1 MSFDDIARWLRD
13 REDRGLYRHRRI
25 VGSPQGN
32 EIIVGGRKLL
42 NFCSNDY
49 LGLANDERLKEAF
62 KQGVD
67 QWGVGASASHLIS
80 GHTCA
85 HDALEEVLADFVGRP
100 RALLFSSGYAANMGT
115 INSLVSEGDHVF
127 QDRLNHASLLDG
139 GWISRAH
146 FHWFEHRDLISLEDH
161 LEKTKG
167 VSRRSMVI
175 SDGTFSMDGD
185 FCRIDSIVKLA
196 RKHNSW
202 VMVDDAHGIGVHG
215 QDGVGLIDPTK
226 FSTEEVPVLVG
237 TLGKAF
243 GTSGAFVAGDE
254 NLIELLIQKARSYVY
269 STAIPSAIAAAT
281 MKSVEIVK
289 KEQWRRD
296 HLTDLINIFR
306 DGARSLGFQISD
318 SISPIQPLL
327 VGNPERAM
335 KLSSVLEDAGI
346 LISAIRPPTVPEGT
360 SRLRITLTAAH
371 TVGNIEKLLESL
383 RKADHG

>member
-1 MSFDDIARWLRD
+1 MSFDDIARWLKD

-25 VGSPQGN
+25 VGSPQGS

-80 GHTCA
+80 GHTRA

-146 FHWFEHRDLISLEDH
+146 FHWFEHRDLISLEEH
-161 LEKTKG
+161 LDKTKG

-215 QDGVGLIDPTK
+215 QEGVGLIDPTK

>member
-1 MSFDDIARWLRD
+1 MSFDDIARWLKD

-25 VGSPQGN
+25 VGSPQGS

-80 GHTCA
+80 GHTRA

-161 LEKTKG
+161 LEKTKS

>member
-1 MSFDDIARWLRD
+1 MSFDDIARWLKD

-80 GHTCA
+80 GHTRA

-215 QDGVGLIDPTK
+215 QEGVGLIDPTK

-371 TVGNIEKLLESL
+371 TVGNIDKLLESL